1 MNKLFLTLVG
11 VGSILCAS
19 PAMAH
24 KASIHDPPSARKHH
38 HHYHHP
44 KHRAPRYHRVPKH
57 NHCHNHVRLGY
68 SHCHKHG
75 HGGPGRGHHG
85 VPYYHGTF
93 RPLTFELQFY

>member
-44 KHRAPRYHRVPKH
+44 KHRAPRYYRVPKH